1 MTDTMDTKNSPSSST
16 TSPSLL
22 SIPSSQI
29 VTLIQNHLLE
39 SGLTKTS
46 KALLEETKIGAC
58 GLLKHQHVNLM
69 KSAKKGEW
77 GVVLEILSTLSL
89 EEHDKDDNDD
99 NDDDDEDNDTH
110 ENVNNEDGDEDRDVH
125 NSKMSQKMLLKQV
138 LVQIHEMSILEL
150 GDIGEMDLAFA
161 TLRISRDMMDLY
173 QEQHQHYQLTR
184 NRSNRNKNKDH
195 IHDAS
200 KLTRDLESKLH
211 AISAMRSLQH
221 SNTTTGVTT
230 ATMTT
235 TMTTAS
241 TLPPDYYGNN
251 GITKEKKRQDIAKRL
266 EKVIPIIP
274 SSRFISLVQQA
285 IKWQVHSGEMP
296 LVKEVWMDDDDDVED
311 TNDND
316 GDDNDE
322 EDDNDD
328 EAKKHKKRKKSNN
341 DMKKNKKK
349 KKFDLVFGQVDI
361 ATTNSSS
368 AISTSTSK
376 HKNAIKLSHER
387 IPLDPYSTI
396 KFSKKTVVTSA
407 MFYNDVNT
415 QKTPLITG
423 SSDGFIE
430 IWDEDSKYKQLRLDL
445 EYQKK
450 DELMCHYGDEDDDD
464 DDDHGKSGK
473 EKNSLVPSILTLKIN
488 LDGTML
494 ASGDSQGSIHIWNIQ
509 TGKCLRTFDKVFG
522 GAVTCL
528 DFSRD
533 GEESSRILSAGQD
546 GSCREFGLRTRRML
560 KEFQGHT
567 SFVNSCHYVM
577 TEKDKN
583 GGTLGASI
591 QHIPLL
597 VVTSSADGTVRVWNG
612 RSAEVIHVLNPT
624 LASTTLN
631 ISLSSGGSASGGDLV
646 SKNIHTI
653 LPLHTPANT
662 MIVIP
667 RGPKAYLVTY
677 EGVLLRTFDNDIVS
691 TKSNKRNRND
701 SNEISKDD
709 FVAGVLS
716 PSNAWLYTVTSGGT
730 CICFDVSSGKIE
742 KKILDFGIEST
753 GSEKTSIEISG
764 INHHCHKGILG
775 AYSSSSSLKRGL
787 FTLWK

>member
-1 MTDTMDTKNSPSSST
+1 MTDTMDTKNSPSSSS
-16 TSPSLL
+16 TSPSSLL

-184 NRSNRNKNKDH
+184 NRTHTRSNRNKNKDH

-285 IKWQVHSGEMP
+285 IK
-296 LVKEVWMDDDDDVED
+296 
-311 TNDND
+311 
-316 GDDNDE
+316 
-322 EDDNDD
+322 
-328 EAKKHKKRKKSNN
+328 
-341 DMKKNKKK
+341 
-349 KKFDLVFGQVDI
+349 
-361 ATTNSSS
+361 
-368 AISTSTSK
+368 
-376 HKNAIKLSHER
+376 
-387 IPLDPYSTI
+387 
-396 KFSKKTVVTSA
+396 
-407 MFYNDVNT
+407 
-415 QKTPLITG
+415 
-423 SSDGFIE
+423 
-430 IWDEDSKYKQLRLDL
+430 
-445 EYQKK
+445 
-450 DELMCHYGDEDDDD
+450 
-464 DDDHGKSGK
+464 
-473 EKNSLVPSILTLKIN
+473 
-488 LDGTML
+488 
-494 ASGDSQGSIHIWNIQ
+494 
-509 TGKCLRTFDKVFG
+509 
-522 GAVTCL
+522 
-528 DFSRD
+528 
-533 GEESSRILSAGQD
+533 
-546 GSCREFGLRTRRML
+546 
-560 KEFQGHT
+560 
-567 SFVNSCHYVM
+567 
-577 TEKDKN
+577 
-583 GGTLGASI
+583 
-591 QHIPLL
+591 
-597 VVTSSADGTVRVWNG
+597 
-612 RSAEVIHVLNPT
+612 
-624 LASTTLN
+624 
-631 ISLSSGGSASGGDLV
+631 
-646 SKNIHTI
+646 
-653 LPLHTPANT
+653 
-662 MIVIP
+662 
-667 RGPKAYLVTY
+667 
-677 EGVLLRTFDNDIVS
+677 
-691 TKSNKRNRND
+691 
-701 SNEISKDD
+701 
-709 FVAGVLS
+709 
-716 PSNAWLYTVTSGGT
+716 
-730 CICFDVSSGKIE
+730 
-742 KKILDFGIEST
+742 
-753 GSEKTSIEISG
+753 
-764 INHHCHKGILG
+764 
-775 AYSSSSSLKRGL
+775 
-787 FTLWK
+787 

>member
-285 IKWQVHSGEMP
+285 IK
-296 LVKEVWMDDDDDVED
+296 
-311 TNDND
+311 
-316 GDDNDE
+316 
-322 EDDNDD
+322 
-328 EAKKHKKRKKSNN
+328 
-341 DMKKNKKK
+341 
-349 KKFDLVFGQVDI
+349 
-361 ATTNSSS
+361 
-368 AISTSTSK
+368 
-376 HKNAIKLSHER
+376 
-387 IPLDPYSTI
+387 
-396 KFSKKTVVTSA
+396 
-407 MFYNDVNT
+407 
-415 QKTPLITG
+415 
-423 SSDGFIE
+423 
-430 IWDEDSKYKQLRLDL
+430 
-445 EYQKK
+445 
-450 DELMCHYGDEDDDD
+450 
-464 DDDHGKSGK
+464 
-473 EKNSLVPSILTLKIN
+473 
-488 LDGTML
+488 
-494 ASGDSQGSIHIWNIQ
+494 
-509 TGKCLRTFDKVFG
+509 
-522 GAVTCL
+522 
-528 DFSRD
+528 
-533 GEESSRILSAGQD
+533 
-546 GSCREFGLRTRRML
+546 
-560 KEFQGHT
+560 
-567 SFVNSCHYVM
+567 
-577 TEKDKN
+577 
-583 GGTLGASI
+583 
-591 QHIPLL
+591 
-597 VVTSSADGTVRVWNG
+597 
-612 RSAEVIHVLNPT
+612 
-624 LASTTLN
+624 
-631 ISLSSGGSASGGDLV
+631 
-646 SKNIHTI
+646 
-653 LPLHTPANT
+653 
-662 MIVIP
+662 
-667 RGPKAYLVTY
+667 
-677 EGVLLRTFDNDIVS
+677 
-691 TKSNKRNRND
+691 
-701 SNEISKDD
+701 
-709 FVAGVLS
+709 
-716 PSNAWLYTVTSGGT
+716 
-730 CICFDVSSGKIE
+730 
-742 KKILDFGIEST
+742 
-753 GSEKTSIEISG
+753 
-764 INHHCHKGILG
+764 
-775 AYSSSSSLKRGL
+775 
-787 FTLWK
+787 

>member
-184 NRSNRNKNKDH
+184 NRTHTRSNRNKNKDH

-285 IKWQVHSGEMP
+285 IK
-296 LVKEVWMDDDDDVED
+296 
-311 TNDND
+311 
-316 GDDNDE
+316 
-322 EDDNDD
+322 
-328 EAKKHKKRKKSNN
+328 
-341 DMKKNKKK
+341 
-349 KKFDLVFGQVDI
+349 
-361 ATTNSSS
+361 
-368 AISTSTSK
+368 
-376 HKNAIKLSHER
+376 
-387 IPLDPYSTI
+387 
-396 KFSKKTVVTSA
+396 
-407 MFYNDVNT
+407 
-415 QKTPLITG
+415 
-423 SSDGFIE
+423 
-430 IWDEDSKYKQLRLDL
+430 
-445 EYQKK
+445 
-450 DELMCHYGDEDDDD
+450 
-464 DDDHGKSGK
+464 
-473 EKNSLVPSILTLKIN
+473 
-488 LDGTML
+488 
-494 ASGDSQGSIHIWNIQ
+494 
-509 TGKCLRTFDKVFG
+509 
-522 GAVTCL
+522 
-528 DFSRD
+528 
-533 GEESSRILSAGQD
+533 
-546 GSCREFGLRTRRML
+546 
-560 KEFQGHT
+560 
-567 SFVNSCHYVM
+567 
-577 TEKDKN
+577 
-583 GGTLGASI
+583 
-591 QHIPLL
+591 
-597 VVTSSADGTVRVWNG
+597 
-612 RSAEVIHVLNPT
+612 
-624 LASTTLN
+624 
-631 ISLSSGGSASGGDLV
+631 
-646 SKNIHTI
+646 
-653 LPLHTPANT
+653 
-662 MIVIP
+662 
-667 RGPKAYLVTY
+667 
-677 EGVLLRTFDNDIVS
+677 
-691 TKSNKRNRND
+691 
-701 SNEISKDD
+701 
-709 FVAGVLS
+709 
-716 PSNAWLYTVTSGGT
+716 
-730 CICFDVSSGKIE
+730 
-742 KKILDFGIEST
+742 
-753 GSEKTSIEISG
+753 
-764 INHHCHKGILG
+764 
-775 AYSSSSSLKRGL
+775 
-787 FTLWK
+787 